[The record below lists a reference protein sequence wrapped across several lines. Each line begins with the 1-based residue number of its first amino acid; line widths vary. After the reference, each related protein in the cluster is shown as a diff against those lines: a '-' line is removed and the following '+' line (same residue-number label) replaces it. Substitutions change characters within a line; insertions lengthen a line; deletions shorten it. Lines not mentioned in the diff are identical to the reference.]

1 MLNGLDL
8 PIDTK
13 EAAAIESRR
22 RKEKERQV
30 RIFDARTR
38 QIGIDEEALKNQVE
52 ERKKQEEQEKQRD
65 LAYAADAE
73 RNDKIA
79 CLYEKRQQDDEREL
93 AKNLNEFRFL
103 HQQPESRREFDLYD
117 PNALKFDC
125 PARVSDDDPRCGV
138 ASLQKFDGEDLNS
151 KARTTYQREQLQNW
165 FERQIEEKN
174 RAENAKKEA
183 DRLYDLKRRELD
195 QRACELQKAE
205 EQCRRAINVAM
216 QRFNKLLKEESDRK
230 ALLKAKQTEDE
241 NMTEI
246 CNAIYGDFLSENPAQ
261 SMSAFGINR
270 IIPDRYKG
278 MTPGQIEDIRKI
290 QEEQIKEKERELAK
304 QKQEDEEWDNQML
317 KSARIGLLM
326 EREVERSAREMN
338 RKVAEKNLELAHEQ
352 KAFQEY
358 LNKELYT
365 NQPTGHYFTQF
376 NTTSR

>member
-1 MLNGLDL
+1 MYKLDL

-13 EAAAIESRR
+13 EAAAIELRR
-22 RKEKERQV
+22 RREKERQA
-30 RIFDARTR
+30 RIFDARVR
-38 QIGIDEEALKNQVE
+38 QIGIDDEALKHQVE
-52 ERKKQEEQEKQRD
+52 EKKLRELEEKQRE
-65 LAYAADAE
+65 LAYAADAA

-79 CLYEKRQQDDEREL
+79 CLLEKRQHDDEREL
-93 AKNLNEFRFL
+93 AKNLNEFRSI

-117 PNALKFDC
+117 PNALKLDR

-138 ASLQKFDGEDLNS
+138 ASLQKFDGEDLNL
-151 KARTTYQREQLQNW
+151 KARMKYQREQLQNW
-165 FERQIEEKN
+165 FDRQIEERN

-183 DRLYDLKRRELD
+183 DRLYDLKRRDLD

-216 QRFNKLLKEESDRK
+216 QRYNKLLKEESDQK
-230 ALLKAKQTEDE
+230 ALLKAKQTEDD

-261 SMSAFGINR
+261 AISAFGINR

-278 MTPGQIEDIRKI
+278 MTLEQIKDIRKS
-290 QEEQIKEKERELAK
+290 QEEQMKEKERQLAR
-304 QKQEDEEWDNQML
+304 QKQEDEEWDNQLL
-317 KSARIGLLM
+317 KSAKLGLLI
-326 EREVERSAREMN
+326 EREIERSTREIN
-338 RKVAEKNLELAHEQ
+338 RKVAEKNLQLAHEQ
-352 KAFQEY
+352 KAFQDY

>member
-1 MLNGLDL
+1 MYKLDL

-13 EAAAIESRR
+13 EAAAIELRR
-22 RKEKERQV
+22 RREKERQA
-30 RIFDARTR
+30 RIFDSRFR
-38 QIGIDEEALKNQVE
+38 QIGIDDEALKHQVE
-52 ERKKQEEQEKQRD
+52 EKKLRELDEKQRD
-65 LAYAADAE
+65 LAYAADAA

-79 CLYEKRQQDDEREL
+79 CLFEKRQHDDEKEL
-93 AKNLNEFRFL
+93 AKNLNEFRSV

-117 PNALKFDC
+117 PNALKLDR

-138 ASLQKFDGEDLNS
+138 ASLQKFDGEDLNL
-151 KARTTYQREQLQNW
+151 KARMKYQREQLQNW
-165 FERQIEEKN
+165 FDRQIEERN

-216 QRFNKLLKEESDRK
+216 QRYNKLLKEESDQK
-230 ALLKAKQTEDE
+230 ALLKAKQTEDD

-261 SMSAFGINR
+261 AISAFGTNR

-278 MTPGQIEDIRKI
+278 MTLEQIKDIRKS
-290 QEEQIKEKERELAK
+290 QEEQMKERERQLAR
-304 QKQEDEEWDNQML
+304 QKQEDEEWDNQLL
-317 KSARIGLLM
+317 KSSRLGLLI
-326 EREVERSAREMN
+326 EREIERSTREIN
-338 RKVAEKNLELAHEQ
+338 RKVAEKNLQLAHEQ
-352 KAFQEY
+352 KAFQDY

>member
-1 MLNGLDL
+1 MYKLDL

-13 EAAAIESRR
+13 EATAIELRR
-22 RKEKERQV
+22 RREKERQA
-30 RIFDARTR
+30 RIFDSRIR
-38 QIGIDEEALKNQVE
+38 QIGIDDEALKHQVE
-52 ERKKQEEQEKQRD
+52 EKKLRDLDEKQRD
-65 LAYAADAE
+65 LAYAADAA

-79 CLYEKRQQDDEREL
+79 CLFEKRQHDDEREL
-93 AKNLNEFRFL
+93 AKNLNEFRSV

-117 PNALKFDC
+117 PNALKLDR

-138 ASLQKFDGEDLNS
+138 ASLQKFDGEDLNL
-151 KARTTYQREQLQNW
+151 KARMKYQREQLQNW
-165 FERQIEEKN
+165 FDRQIEERN

-216 QRFNKLLKEESDRK
+216 QRYNKLLKEESDQK
-230 ALLKAKQTEDE
+230 ALLKAKQTEDD

-261 SMSAFGINR
+261 AISAFGTNR

-278 MTPGQIEDIRKI
+278 MTLEQIKDIRKF
-290 QEEQIKEKERELAK
+290 QEEQMKERERQLAR
-304 QKQEDEEWDNQML
+304 QKQEDEEWDNQLL
-317 KSARIGLLM
+317 KSSRLGLLI
-326 EREVERSAREMN
+326 EREIERSTREIN
-338 RKVAEKNLELAHEQ
+338 RKVAEKNLQLAHEQ
-352 KAFQEY
+352 KAFQDY

>member
-1 MLNGLDL
+1 MYQLDL

-13 EAAAIESRR
+13 EAAAIELRR
-22 RKEKERQV
+22 RREKERQA
-30 RIFDARTR
+30 RIFDSRIR
-38 QIGIDEEALKNQVE
+38 QIGIDDEALKHQVE
-52 ERKKQEEQEKQRD
+52 EKKLRELDEKQRD
-65 LAYAADAE
+65 LAYAADAA

-79 CLYEKRQQDDEREL
+79 CLFEKRQHDDEREL
-93 AKNLNEFRFL
+93 AKNLNEFRSV

-117 PNALKFDC
+117 PNALKLDR

-138 ASLQKFDGEDLNS
+138 ASLQKFDGEDLNL
-151 KARTTYQREQLQNW
+151 KARMKYQREQLQNW
-165 FERQIEEKN
+165 FDRQIEERN

-216 QRFNKLLKEESDRK
+216 QRYNKLLKEESDQK
-230 ALLKAKQTEDE
+230 ALLKAKQTEDD

-261 SMSAFGINR
+261 AISAFGTNR

-278 MTPGQIEDIRKI
+278 MTLEQIKDIRKS
-290 QEEQIKEKERELAK
+290 QEEQMKERERQLAR
-304 QKQEDEEWDNQML
+304 QKQEDEEWDNQLL
-317 KSARIGLLM
+317 KSSRLGLLI
-326 EREVERSAREMN
+326 EREIERSTREIN
-338 RKVAEKNLELAHEQ
+338 RKVAEKNLQLAHEQ
-352 KAFQEY
+352 KAFQDY

>member
-1 MLNGLDL
+1 MYKLDL

-13 EAAAIESRR
+13 EAAAIELRR
-22 RKEKERQV
+22 RREKERQA
-30 RIFDARTR
+30 RIFDSRTR
-38 QIGIDEEALKNQVE
+38 QIGIDDEALKHQVE
-52 ERKKQEEQEKQRD
+52 EKKLRELDEKQRD
-65 LAYAADAE
+65 LAYAADAA

-79 CLYEKRQQDDEREL
+79 CLFEKRQHDDEREL
-93 AKNLNEFRFL
+93 AKNLNEFRSV

-117 PNALKFDC
+117 PNALKLDR

-138 ASLQKFDGEDLNS
+138 ASLQKFDGEDLNL
-151 KARTTYQREQLQNW
+151 KARMKYQREQLQNW
-165 FERQIEEKN
+165 FDRQIEERN

-205 EQCRRAINVAM
+205 EQCRRAINIAM
-216 QRFNKLLKEESDRK
+216 QRYNKLLKEESDQK
-230 ALLKAKQTEDE
+230 ALLKAKQTEDD

-261 SMSAFGINR
+261 AISAFGTNR

-278 MTPGQIEDIRKI
+278 MTLEQIKDIRKS
-290 QEEQIKEKERELAK
+290 QEEQMKERERQLAR
-304 QKQEDEEWDNQML
+304 QKQEDEEWDNQLL
-317 KSARIGLLM
+317 KSSRLGLLI
-326 EREVERSAREMN
+326 EREIERSTREIN
-338 RKVAEKNLELAHEQ
+338 RKVAEKNLQLAHEQ
-352 KAFQEY
+352 KAFQDY

>member
-1 MLNGLDL
+1 MYKLDL

-13 EAAAIESRR
+13 EAAAIELRR
-22 RKEKERQV
+22 RREKERQA
-30 RIFDARTR
+30 RIFDSRIR
-38 QIGIDEEALKNQVE
+38 QIGIDDEALKHQVE
-52 ERKKQEEQEKQRD
+52 EKKLRELDEKQRD
-65 LAYAADAE
+65 LAYAADAA

-79 CLYEKRQQDDEREL
+79 CLFEKRQHDDEREL
-93 AKNLNEFRFL
+93 AKNLNEFRSV

-117 PNALKFDC
+117 PNALKLDR

-138 ASLQKFDGEDLNS
+138 ASLQKFDGEDLNL
-151 KARTTYQREQLQNW
+151 KARMKYQREQLQNW
-165 FERQIEEKN
+165 FDRQIEERN

-216 QRFNKLLKEESDRK
+216 QRYNKLLKEESDQK
-230 ALLKAKQTEDE
+230 ALLKAKQTEDD

-261 SMSAFGINR
+261 AISAFGTNR

-278 MTPGQIEDIRKI
+278 MTLEQIKDIRKS
-290 QEEQIKEKERELAK
+290 QEEQMKERERQLAR
-304 QKQEDEEWDNQML
+304 QKQEDEEWDNQLL
-317 KSARIGLLM
+317 KSSRLGLLI
-326 EREVERSAREMN
+326 EREIERSTREIN
-338 RKVAEKNLELAHEQ
+338 RKVAEKNLQLAHEQ
-352 KAFQEY
+352 KAFQDY

>member
-1 MLNGLDL
+1 MYKLDL

-13 EAAAIESRR
+13 EAAAIELRR
-22 RKEKERQV
+22 RREKERQA
-30 RIFDARTR
+30 RIFDSRIR
-38 QIGIDEEALKNQVE
+38 QIGIDDEALKHQVE
-52 ERKKQEEQEKQRD
+52 EKKLRELDEKQRD
-65 LAYAADAE
+65 LAYAADAA

-79 CLYEKRQQDDEREL
+79 CLFEKRQHDDEREL
-93 AKNLNEFRFL
+93 AKNLNEFRSV

-117 PNALKFDC
+117 PNALKLDR

-138 ASLQKFDGEDLNS
+138 ASLQKFDGEDLNL
-151 KARTTYQREQLQNW
+151 KARMKYQREQLQNW
-165 FERQIEEKN
+165 FDRQIEERN

-216 QRFNKLLKEESDRK
+216 QRYNKLLKEESDQK
-230 ALLKAKQTEDE
+230 ALLKAKQTEDD

-261 SMSAFGINR
+261 AISAFGTNR

-278 MTPGQIEDIRKI
+278 MTLEQLKDIRKS
-290 QEEQIKEKERELAK
+290 QEEQMKERERQLAR
-304 QKQEDEEWDNQML
+304 QKQEDEEWDNQLL
-317 KSARIGLLM
+317 KSSRLGLLI
-326 EREVERSAREMN
+326 EREIERSTREIN
-338 RKVAEKNLELAHEQ
+338 RKVAEKNLQLAHEQ
-352 KAFQEY
+352 KVFQDY